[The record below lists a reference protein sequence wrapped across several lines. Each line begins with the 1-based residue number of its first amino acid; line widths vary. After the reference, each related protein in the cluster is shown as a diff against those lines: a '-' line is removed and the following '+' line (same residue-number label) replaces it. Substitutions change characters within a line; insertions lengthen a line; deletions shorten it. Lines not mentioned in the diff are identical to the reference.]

1 MLFQE
6 IPNEWAQGV
15 LTDAESLTEE
25 KLDEVLSEFLKDF
38 KEGSLE
44 AKGWPAYTS
53 AYIVSKAVL
62 NAYTRILAKK
72 YPSFCINCL
81 CPGYVNTDINFH
93 LGPLTAD
100 ESAKRVLRLA
110 LLPSGGPSGLFF
122 AKNEVTPF

>member
-1 MLFQE
+1 ML
-6 IPNEWAQGV
+6 I
-15 LTDAESLTEE
+15 DAESLTKER
-25 KLDEVLSEFLKDF
+25 LDEILSEFLKDF

-44 AKGWPAYTS
+44 AKGCPAYES
-53 AYIVSKAVL
+53 AYIVSKAVV

-93 LGPLTAD
+93 LGPLTAE